1 MNDDSQKDKLR
12 QHFARRVTTQ
22 ARVVL
27 DTWQKIHEDTG
38 QSAAFRGDFARAAD
52 KLVRYAKRFD
62 MEGHADS
69 GRQVFDLIGEW
80 PEGAAL
86 PEGLDRKL
94 QDAIE
99 RLSHCTLRR
108 TDQEA
113 SEAPNSIDVRPFI
126 LLWPVKK
133 WPAA

>member
-62 MEGHADS
+62 MESHADS

-80 PEGAAL
+80 PEGTAL
-86 PEGLDRKL
+86 PK
-94 QDAIE
+94 AWIA
-99 RLSHCTLRR
+99 SSR
-108 TDQEA
+108 T
-113 SEAPNSIDVRPFI
+113 P
-126 LLWPVKK
+126 
-133 WPAA
+133 